1 MPWAELLLD
10 LLPFSLRSKD
20 WLLSSIMGRAL
31 AANKQAHAWDEHP
44 KTSTHRQCLDY
55 CSLAAS
61 GMHTEGYFHP
71 PSSEMTPR
79 TSRTSCPC
87 AAPWGLCGRKVL
99 ALIHKPEQITVSPW
113 LILRAWG
120 ADVSAGR
127 AYNRHKAGIGKEGP
141 QENKI
146 PRSPWDSFK

>member
-1 MPWAELLLD
+1 MPRAELLLD

-31 AANKQAHAWDEHP
+31 AANKQAHAWDGHP

-55 CSLAAS
+55 CSLAAGLFSYSKLRDDPKEKQNLMSSCSSMGSLWQEGS
-61 GMHTEGYFHP
+61 GSHPQARANNCEPLINPEGW
-71 PSSEMTPR
+71 
-79 TSRTSCPC
+79 C
-87 AAPWGLCGRKVL
+87 
-99 ALIHKPEQITVSPW
+99 
-113 LILRAWG
+113 